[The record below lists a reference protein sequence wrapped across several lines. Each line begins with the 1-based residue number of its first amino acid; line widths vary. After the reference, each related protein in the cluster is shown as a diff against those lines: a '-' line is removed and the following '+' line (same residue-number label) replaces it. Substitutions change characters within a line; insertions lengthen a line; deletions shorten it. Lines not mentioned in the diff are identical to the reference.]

1 MLLVASALKG
11 YAIEASDGRIGTVSD
26 LLLDDSSWKLRW
38 LVVDTGTWLS
48 DRKVLLHPSAIGQPD
63 HERRALPVNLT
74 THQVE
79 ASPGSMTDR
88 PVSQQMESNLY
99 RYYGWDPMWGG
110 SSYFG
115 TGGIASPISAPP
127 LFGADA
133 RDAATGDTLLDEGD
147 PHLRSVAEI
156 TGYHI
161 AATDGEVGH
170 VENLLIDDVTWSVR
184 YIIVD
189 TKNWWPGKHVLL
201 SPYAVSKIE
210 WGVREVGVDVS
221 KEKVRESPPWDPAA
235 IIDQY
240 YEKRLH
246 THYGWPGY
254 GW

>member
-38 LVVDTGTWLS
+38 LVVETGTWLS

-63 HERRALPVNLT
+63 HERQTLPVNLT

-79 ASPGSMTDR
+79 ASPASMTDR
-88 PVSQQMESNLY
+88 PVSQQMESSLY

-110 SSYFG
+110 GSYFG

-133 RDAATGDTLLDEGD
+133 RDAAAGDTLLDEGD
-147 PHLRSVAEI
+147 PHLRSVAELS
-156 TGYHI
+156 GYHI

-170 VENLLIDDVTWSVR
+170 VDNLLIDDVTWSVR
-184 YIIVD
+184 YIVVD
-189 TKNWWPGKHVLL
+189 TKNWWPGKHVLI
-201 SPYAVSKIE
+201 SPYAVGKIH
-210 WGVREVGVDVS
+210 WDTRVVGVDVS
-221 KEKVRESPPWDPAA
+221 KERVLESPPWEPSA